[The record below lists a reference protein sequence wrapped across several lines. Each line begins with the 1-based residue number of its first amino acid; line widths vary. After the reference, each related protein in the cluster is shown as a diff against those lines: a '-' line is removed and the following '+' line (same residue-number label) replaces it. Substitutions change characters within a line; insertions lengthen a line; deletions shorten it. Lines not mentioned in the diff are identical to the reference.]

1 MRNNSFIA
9 LGKKI
14 GNSHF
19 ISYGTDT
26 VHQKI
31 WVEDFFKKKSL
42 KYRLMLQQGLLLEMN
57 RFSIMEDVL
66 LEKYASKCQSDGMK
80 LDQREMSA

>member
-1 MRNNSFIA
+1 MCW
-9 LGKKI
+9 GKEI
-14 GNSHF
+14 GNSYF

-42 KYRLMLQQGLLLEMN
+42 KDRLMLQQVEGLLLEMN

-80 LDQREMSA
+80 LDQRELSA

>member
-1 MRNNSFIA
+1 MCW
-9 LGKKI
+9 GKEI
-14 GNSHF
+14 GNYYF
-19 ISYGTDT
+19 LSYGTDT